1 MNSEV
6 RERIPSEGGRPAR
19 REENGRRPKKHP
31 EKRPENRS
39 ESGSEAE
46 RQPKAKRLP
55 ERSRAVVKR
64 DEQTAL
70 DTAPKRDASQQK
82 PEYVRIK
89 TSPDRILIV
98 LILALVSIGSIIVF
112 SASYPYA
119 ISKGFD
125 SYYFVRRQV
134 IFVAL
139 GLVGMTVAMRI
150 PYDKYKKLAYV
161 IYGFAMVLLIV
172 VLVFGVSEGEAKR
185 WIKVPGIGMTIQPS
199 EIMKIGIILMLS
211 AYIGKYA
218 EYIRGRNGSLKLR
231 FLYGT
236 VYPAF
241 IIFPVLALV
250 LLEKHLSGTIILFMI
265 SMIVLFLGGTNIL
278 MTGGLY
284 GSAGIAA
291 AAMYLMMNPYAL
303 KRITTYGNEN
313 ADILS
318 DKWQT
323 TQGLYAIGSGGLFG
337 LGIGQ
342 SRQKYSYVSQPQ
354 NDFIFTIWCEETG
367 YIGALFVIALFM
379 ALLFRGFTVARRA
392 PDVFSSLVVYG
403 IMSHIT
409 LQAIL
414 NIAVVTDSIPNTGI
428 SLPFFSYGGSSLIM
442 LMFEMGIVLSV
453 SRHSRQQKL

>member
-1 MNSEV
+1 MSPENKTRLPVRRSGATALAEPEKKRVV
-6 RERIPSEGGRPAR
+6 RER
-19 REENGRRPKKHP
+19 
-31 EKRPENRS
+31 
-39 ESGSEAE
+39 
-46 RQPKAKRLP
+46 
-55 ERSRAVVKR
+55 
-64 DEQTAL
+64 
-70 DTAPKRDASQQK
+70 
-82 PEYVRIK
+82 EYIRIK
-89 TSPDRILIV
+89 TSPDRILMV
-98 LILALVSIGSIIVF
+98 LVLSLVCIGSVIVF

-119 ISKGFD
+119 RSQGLD
-125 SYYFVRRQV
+125 SYYYVRRQV

-150 PYDKYKKLAYV
+150 PYDKYKKLAPL
-161 IYGFAMVLLIV
+161 IYGAAMVLLVV
-172 VLVFGVSEGEAKR
+172 VLLIGTSEGEARR
-185 WIKVPGIGMTIQPS
+185 WIAIPGVPITIQPS
-199 EIMKIGIILMLS
+199 EIMKIGIILLLA
-211 AYIGKYA
+211 AYLGKYA
-218 EYIRGRNGSLKLR
+218 EHIRRRESSVKLR

-241 IIFPVLALV
+241 IIFPACGLV
-250 LLEKHLSGTIILFMI
+250 LLEKHLSGTVIIFMI
-265 SMIVLFLGGTNIL
+265 GIVVLFLGGTSIF

-284 GSAGIAA
+284 GLCGIGAA
-291 AAMYLMMNPYAL
+291 AAYLAMNPYAL
-303 KRITTYGNEN
+303 KRITTKLNEN

-337 LGIGQ
+337 LGLGQ

-367 YIGALFVIALFM
+367 YIGALFVIALFA

-409 LQAIL
+409 IQAIL
-414 NIAVVTDSIPNTGI
+414 NIAVVTDTIPNTGI

-442 LMFEMGIVLSV
+442 LMLEMGIVLSV

>member
-1 MNSEV
+1 MTPVKKEETMPAARKARNTSLV
-6 RERIPSEGGRPAR
+6 PAR
-19 REENGRRPKKHP
+19 KRIRRH
-31 EKRPENRS
+31 
-39 ESGSEAE
+39 
-46 RQPKAKRLP
+46 
-55 ERSRAVVKR
+55 R
-64 DEQTAL
+64 D
-70 DTAPKRDASQQK
+70 
-82 PEYVRIK
+82 PEYIRIK
-89 TSPDRILIV
+89 TSPDRILMV
-98 LILALVSIGSIIVF
+98 LVLALVCTGSVMVF

-119 ISKGFD
+119 ISKNLD
-125 SYYFVRRQV
+125 SYYYVRRQV

-139 GLVGMTVAMRI
+139 GLIGMTVAMRI
-150 PYDKYKKLAYV
+150 SYDKYKKLALP
-161 IYGFAMVLLIV
+161 IYGVATVLLIV
-172 VLVFGVSEGEAKR
+172 VLFYGVSEGEAQR
-185 WIKVPGIGMTIQPS
+185 WIPVPGIGSMQPS
-199 EIMKIGIILMLS
+199 EVMKIALILLMS
-211 AYIGKYA
+211 AYFGKYA
-218 EYIRGRNGSLKLR
+218 EYIQRGENLKIR

-236 VYPAF
+236 IYPAF
-241 IIFPVLALV
+241 ILFPACALV
-250 LLEKHLSGTIILFMI
+250 LLEKHLSGTIIIFMI
-265 SMIVLFLGGTNIL
+265 GIIVMFLGGTSWV

-291 AAMYLMMNPYAL
+291 AAAYVAMNPYAL
-303 KRITTYGNEN
+303 KRILTYGNEN

-337 LGIGQ
+337 LGLGQ
-342 SRQKYSYVSQPQ
+342 SRQKFSYVSEPQ

-367 YIGALFVIALFM
+367 YIGALFVIALFA

-409 LQAIL
+409 LQALL
-414 NIAVVTDSIPNTGI
+414 NIAVVTDTIPNTGI

>member
-1 MNSEV
+1 MNTD
-6 RERIPSEGGRPAR
+6 GRKNMPV
-19 REENGRRPKKHP
+19 KKSSGAVALDAP
-31 EKRPENRS
+31 EKKPRR
-39 ESGSEAE
+39 AE
-46 RQPKAKRLP
+46 R
-55 ERSRAVVKR
+55 
-64 DEQTAL
+64 
-70 DTAPKRDASQQK
+70 
-82 PEYVRIK
+82 EYVRIK
-89 TSPDRILIV
+89 TSPDRILMV
-98 LILALVSIGSIIVF
+98 LVLSLVCIGSVMVF

-119 ISKGFD
+119 KSQGLD
-125 SYYFVRRQV
+125 SYYYVRRQV

-150 PYDKYKKLAYV
+150 SYDKYKKLAPV
-161 IYGFAMVLLIV
+161 IYAVAMVLLVV
-172 VLVFGVSEGEAKR
+172 VLIIGTSEGEARR
-185 WIKVPGIGMTIQPS
+185 WIAIPGVPITIQPS

-211 AYIGKYA
+211 AYLGKYA
-218 EYIRGRNGSLKLR
+218 EYIRRKDGSAKLR

-241 IIFPVLALV
+241 IIFPACALV
-250 LLEKHLSGTIILFMI
+250 LLEKHLSGTVILFLI
-265 SMIVLFLGGTNIL
+265 GIIVLFLGGTSIF

-284 GSAGIAA
+284 GSLGIGAA
-291 AAMYLMMNPYAL
+291 IAYLSMNPYAL
-303 KRITTYGNEN
+303 KRITTKLNEN

-337 LGIGQ
+337 LGLGQ
-342 SRQKYSYVSQPQ
+342 SRQKFSYVSQPQ

-367 YIGALFVIALFM
+367 FIGALFVIALFA

-409 LQAIL
+409 LQALL
-414 NIAVVTDSIPNTGI
+414 NIAVVTDTIPNTGI

-442 LMFEMGIVLSV
+442 LMFEMGIVLSI

>member
-1 MNSEV
+1 MS
-6 RERIPSEGGRPAR
+6 PAR
-19 REENGRRPKKHP
+19 KKEHMPVPQRDRETSLSVPN
-31 EKRPENRS
+31 KRP
-39 ESGSEAE
+39 
-46 RQPKAKRLP
+46 RQKR
-55 ERSRAVVKR
+55 E
-64 DEQTAL
+64 
-70 DTAPKRDASQQK
+70 
-82 PEYVRIK
+82 PEYIRIK
-89 TSPDRILIV
+89 TSPDRILMV
-98 LILALVSIGSIIVF
+98 LVLALVCIGSIIVF

-119 ISKGFD
+119 LSQGLD
-125 SYYFVRRQV
+125 SYYYVRRQV

-150 PYDKYKKLAYV
+150 PYDKYKTLAPFV
-161 IYGFAMVLLIV
+161 YGGAMLLLVV
-172 VLVFGVSEGEAKR
+172 VLFIGKSEGEAKR
-185 WIKVPGIGMTIQPS
+185 WIAIPGIPITIQPS

-218 EYIRGRNGSLKLR
+218 EYIGRSTSSPKLR

-236 VYPAF
+236 VYPAL
-241 IIFPVLALV
+241 IIFPACGMV
-250 LLEKHLSGTIILFMI
+250 LLEKHLSGTVIIFMI
-265 SMIVLFLGGTNIL
+265 GIIVLFLGGTSIP

-284 GSAGIAA
+284 GLLGIVGAA
-291 AAMYLMMNPYAL
+291 AYVIMNPYAL
-303 KRITTYGNEN
+303 KRLLTFSNEN

-337 LGIGQ
+337 LGLGQ

-367 YIGALFVIALFM
+367 YIGALAVIALFA

-414 NIAVVTDSIPNTGI
+414 NIAVVTDAIPNTGI

>member
-1 MNSEV
+1 MSLEKITENKPV
-6 RERIPSEGGRPAR
+6 PQREKNTSLSSPAKAAR
-19 REENGRRPKKHP
+19 KKRE
-31 EKRPENRS
+31 
-39 ESGSEAE
+39 
-46 RQPKAKRLP
+46 
-55 ERSRAVVKR
+55 
-64 DEQTAL
+64 
-70 DTAPKRDASQQK
+70 
-82 PEYVRIK
+82 PEYIRIK
-89 TSPDRILIV
+89 TSPDRILMV
-98 LILALVSIGSIIVF
+98 LVLALVSIGSIIVF

-119 ISKGFD
+119 LSQGLG
-125 SYYFVRRQV
+125 SYYYVRRQV

-150 PYDKYKKLAYV
+150 SYHKYKKLAPV
-161 IYGFAMVLLIV
+161 IYGAAMVLLAA
-172 VLVFGVSEGEAKR
+172 VLVIGTSEGEARR
-185 WIKVPGIGMTIQPS
+185 WIMIPGIGLTIQPS

-218 EYIRGRNGSLKLR
+218 EYIRGGTGSAKLR

-236 VYPAF
+236 LYPAF
-241 IIFPVLALV
+241 IIFPVLGLV

-265 SMIVLFLGGTNIL
+265 SMVVLFLGGTSIF
-278 MTGGLY
+278 MTGAFY
-284 GSAGIAA
+284 GTSGIAA
-291 AAMYLMMNPYAL
+291 AIAYLMMNPYAL

-337 LGIGQ
+337 LGLGQ

-367 YIGALFVIALFM
+367 FIGALVVIALFA

-414 NIAVVTDSIPNTGI
+414 NVAVVTDSIPNTGI

>member
-1 MNSEV
+1 MNTD
-6 RERIPSEGGRPAR
+6 GRKNMPV
-19 REENGRRPKKHP
+19 KKSSGAVALDVP
-31 EKRPENRS
+31 EKKPRR
-39 ESGSEAE
+39 AE
-46 RQPKAKRLP
+46 R
-55 ERSRAVVKR
+55 
-64 DEQTAL
+64 
-70 DTAPKRDASQQK
+70 
-82 PEYVRIK
+82 EYVRIK
-89 TSPDRILIV
+89 TSPDRILMV
-98 LILALVSIGSIIVF
+98 LVLSLVCIGSVMVF

-119 ISKGFD
+119 KSQGLD
-125 SYYFVRRQV
+125 SYYYVRRQV

-150 PYDKYKKLAYV
+150 SYDKYKKLAPV
-161 IYGFAMVLLIV
+161 IYAVAMVLLVV
-172 VLVFGVSEGEAKR
+172 VLIIGTSEGEARR
-185 WIKVPGIGMTIQPS
+185 WIAIPGVPITIQPS

-211 AYIGKYA
+211 AYLGKYA
-218 EYIRGRNGSLKLR
+218 EYIRRKDGSAKLR

-241 IIFPVLALV
+241 IIFPACALV
-250 LLEKHLSGTIILFMI
+250 LLEKHLSGTVILFLI
-265 SMIVLFLGGTNIL
+265 GIIVLFLGGTSIF

-284 GSAGIAA
+284 GSLGIGAA
-291 AAMYLMMNPYAL
+291 IAYLSMNPYAL
-303 KRITTYGNEN
+303 KRITTKLNEN

-337 LGIGQ
+337 LGLGQ
-342 SRQKYSYVSQPQ
+342 SRQKFSYVSQPQ

-367 YIGALFVIALFM
+367 FIGALFVIALFA

-409 LQAIL
+409 LQALL
-414 NIAVVTDSIPNTGI
+414 NIAVVTDTIPNTGI

-442 LMFEMGIVLSV
+442 LMFEMGIVLSI